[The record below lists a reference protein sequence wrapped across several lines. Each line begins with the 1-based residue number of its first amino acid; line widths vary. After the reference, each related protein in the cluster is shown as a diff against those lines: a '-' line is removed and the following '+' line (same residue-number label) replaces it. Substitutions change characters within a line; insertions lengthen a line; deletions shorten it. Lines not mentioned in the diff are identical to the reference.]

1 MVRQVRESFQ
11 RCFAD
16 ADLLTTDSVELL
28 QGLEEQY
35 ESLKK
40 ALGNVRSFGELCGVR
55 TPTTHTDCYASVLR
69 LLDILQK
76 PCVPTRI
83 AEMLRR
89 GHIAARHLD
98 EGASQVVTH
107 GSAHVTVF
115 YSVTPRVTAYVVCCC
130 YVPYYV
136 HSLPAHSYF
145 YGRPSWLAACM
156 RGFRGD
162 RPDGLVDCTGRGI
175 CA

>member
-1 MVRQVRESFQ
+1 MVRQVRDLFQ

-16 ADLLTTDSVELL
+16 AELLTTDYVELL

-55 TPTTHTDCYASVLR
+55 TPTTHTDYYASVLR

-83 AEMLRR
+83 AEMFRR

-107 GSAHVTVF
+107 GSAHVTLF
-115 YSVTPRVTAYVVCCC
+115 YLATC
-130 YVPYYV
+130 Y
-136 HSLPAHSYF
+136 SLPAHSYF
-145 YGRPSWLAACM
+145 YGRPSWLAACT
-156 RGFRGD
+156 RGFRGG
-162 RPDGLVDCTGRGI
+162 RPDGLADCTGRGI